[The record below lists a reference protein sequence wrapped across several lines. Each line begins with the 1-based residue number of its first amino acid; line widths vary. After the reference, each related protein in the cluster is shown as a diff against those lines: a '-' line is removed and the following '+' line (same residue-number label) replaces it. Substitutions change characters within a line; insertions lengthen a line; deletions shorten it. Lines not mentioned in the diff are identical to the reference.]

1 MPCLSMDPVA
11 VWGDYFIR
19 NAVLFD
25 KTSDD
30 VQRLA
35 GLVADAVA
43 DLGFGVQYFRHD
55 TQGEKRVCFGLQQ
68 WGSELTLW
76 MILQ

>member
-1 MPCLSMDPVA
+1 MDPVA

-43 DLGFGVQYFRHD
+43 DLGFGV
-55 TQGEKRVCFGLQQ
+55 
-68 WGSELTLW
+68 
-76 MILQ
+76 